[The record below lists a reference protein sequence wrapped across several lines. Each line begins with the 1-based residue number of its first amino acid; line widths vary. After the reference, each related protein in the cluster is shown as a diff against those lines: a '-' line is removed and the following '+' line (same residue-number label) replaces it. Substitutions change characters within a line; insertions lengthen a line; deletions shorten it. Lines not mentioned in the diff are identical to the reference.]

1 MNDKFVI
8 VFAQKKKVLLT
19 VFLIMVA
26 AILPIFEETV
36 VPEWKIQFVDENGK
50 AVQNQRVQQTWKDYS
65 IQWFFS
71 MDGIDITMTD
81 MDGYVVLPERNIR
94 VSLFDLLVGWLWE
107 VSPRINPHTGYGK
120 SSFVLCR
127 DKANC
132 HASYQEGKALPNRV
146 VVKK

>member
-1 MNDKFVI
+1 M
-8 VFAQKKKVLLT
+8 FAQRKKVLIT

-36 VPEWKIQFVDENGK
+36 VPEWKIQFVDENGE
-50 AVQNQRVQQTWKDYS
+50 AVQNQRVQQTWRDYS

-71 MDGIDITMTD
+71 IDGSDITMTD

-107 VSPRINPHTGYGK
+107 VTPRINPHTSYGK

-127 DKANC
+127 DKADC
-132 HASYQEGKALPNRV
+132 HAFYDEGKALPSRV
-146 VVKK
+146 IVKK

>member
-1 MNDKFVI
+1 MSNKFVI

-65 IQWFFS
+65 TQWLSS
-71 MDGIDITMTD
+71 MDGESIIMTD
-81 MDGYVVLPERNIR
+81 MDGYVVLPERSIR
-94 VSLFDLLVGWLWE
+94 VSLFDFLAGWLWE

-127 DKANC
+127 DKADCN
-132 HASYQEGKALPNRV
+132 ASYREGKALPNRV
-146 VVKK
+146 VVTF